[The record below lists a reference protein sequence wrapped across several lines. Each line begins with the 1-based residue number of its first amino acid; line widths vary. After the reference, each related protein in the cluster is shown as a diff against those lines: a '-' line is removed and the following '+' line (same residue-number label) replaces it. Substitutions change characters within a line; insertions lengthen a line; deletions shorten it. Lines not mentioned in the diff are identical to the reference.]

1 MSNNLPSPIEDEA
14 NSNHE
19 MSKDEAIIESSRAP
33 LMSHLEEL
41 RTRLFISVGA
51 VFLGFVICFALWTP
65 ILEFL
70 LIPYKTA
77 AIQIKGAKALEEGL
91 ALIYTAPME
100 PFFAQ
105 MNIAIFGG
113 ICIAFPIIAHQIY
126 SFIAPGLYSHEKNAF
141 LPFLILSPILF
152 VAGAAMAYYVAM
164 PMIMNFSLR
173 LEVKQTVSGVGV
185 TYQGKISDYIHLITA
200 IILGFGACFQ
210 IPVIQMILSKSGLID
225 SKTWL
230 KSGRYAILAIVT
242 LSAFITPPDIV
253 SQLLLSM
260 PLILLYYGG
269 AYLAKF
275 VEPKE
280 ESTI

>member
-1 MSNNLPSPIEDEA
+1 MSDNLPTTTDENEVSPDEA
-14 NSNHE
+14 
-19 MSKDEAIIESSRAP
+19 AIESSRAP

-51 VFLGFVICFALWTP
+51 VFVGFAICFAFWTP

-77 AIQIKGAKALEEGL
+77 AIQIKGPEALEKGL

-105 MNIAIFGG
+105 MNIAVFGG
-113 ICIAFPIIAHQIY
+113 ICLAFPVIAFQMY
-126 SFIAPGLYSHEKNAF
+126 RFIAPGLYSHEKHAF
-141 LPFLILSPILF
+141 LPFLILAPVLF

-173 LEVKQTVSGVGV
+173 LEVKQTISGVGV

-200 IILGFGACFQ
+200 MILGFGICFQ
-210 IPVIQMILSKSGLID
+210 IPVVQMILSKVGLVS
-225 SKTWL
+225 SKAWFS
-230 KSGRYAILAIVT
+230 SGRYAILGIVT
-242 LSAFITPPDIV
+242 ISAFITPPDIV
-253 SQLLLSM
+253 SQLLMSA
-260 PLILLYYGG
+260 PLIVLYYGG
-269 AYLAKF
+269 ALVAGMI
-275 VEPKE
+275 EPKDE
-280 ESTI
+280 EAII